1 MEAKNQEQIVFYLT
15 GRRDGS
21 TLHSF
26 ENRFR
31 PALMSRYSEM
41 STLRYDFPLVL
52 NRKGTSERAVLSLSK
67 MVDAAVGS
75 MVENPGHDR
84 VARHGYRIESELR
97 RELAE
102 KGPGDFA
109 TMWHSAAARAAD
121 AGDETLRDS
130 AMVLWKAFDVDG
142 DLFDADAALPSR
154 ALHHAWTSIQSEKAA
169 AFRNRAERLLL
180 KLKDILSAEV
190 VGSAVGRAPERL
202 RAGVGASFAGTF
214 DFAAMSRILVE
225 AKPSFELTAERRERV
240 QSLIEVLENQRFY
253 PLGSNGPE
261 TYNFA
266 FGRCS
271 DALTAYQER
280 HDEAVLLVRTL
291 AVAELEAKGEYRES
305 VHNIFFEAFGAN
317 GLDAAELAELP
328 FYLICTDGR
337 SLDAA
342 EMSQLIELLAAGV
355 PVKVLVQTDDVLEPS
370 AVAEGHV
377 ALGLRARQLVN
388 TAIGLTDV
396 FVYQSSSSHLYK
408 KRDSLVRGLVYN
420 GPALFSVFSGVNG
433 HTGDVPAYLVSAA
446 ANESRVF
453 PSIVYDPSAGSDWAT
468 RLTVDDN
475 PSPDDDWTVHTFA
488 YEDSAFQART
498 ESLAFTLAD
507 FMAMDERFRDHY
519 AIVGQDD
526 WSDSMITVPEALKTD
541 LTGLTE
547 RVPCIAIVN
556 DKGVLTKAIIDDR
569 TLAEVR
575 RCLTMW
581 HSLQELGGIH
591 NSHAE
596 RLIAAERNAAVVVLD
611 NSTVVAEGTPEPVA
625 EAVTAEPA
633 AAEHLGDDPYIET
646 PRCTS
651 CNECTILNNKMFAYN
666 AEKQAYVAD
675 PDAGTFRQLVEAAE
689 GCQVS
694 IIHPGKPRNPKEP
707 GLEDLLVRAAVFN

>member
-15 GRRDGS
+15 GRRDGPELQS
-21 TLHSF
+21 MES
-26 ENRFR
+26 RFR
-31 PALMSRYSEM
+31 PALMARYGDMTS
-41 STLRYDFPLVL
+41 LRYDFPLVL
-52 NRKGTSERAVLSLSK
+52 NRQGNSDRAVLSLSK
-67 MVDAAVGS
+67 LVDAAVES
-75 MVENPGHDR
+75 MIDGAGHDR

-97 RELAE
+97 RELVE

-109 TMWHSAAARAAD
+109 TMWHSAAARIAD
-121 AGDETLRDS
+121 VDETVSES
-130 AMVLWKAFDVDG
+130 AMVLWRSFEVDG

-154 ALHHAWTSIQSEKAA
+154 AVRHAWTAIQTEKAA
-169 AFRNRAERLLL
+169 AFRNRAERLLQ
-180 KLKDILSAEV
+180 KLRDILDAEI
-190 VGSAVGRAPERL
+190 VGSTVGRAPERL

-225 AKPSFELTAERRERV
+225 AKPSFELSGERRERI
-240 QSLIEVLENQRFY
+240 QGLIGVLESQRFY
-253 PLGSNGPE
+253 PIGSDGPE
-261 TYNFA
+261 AYNFA
-266 FGRCS
+266 FGKCS
-271 DALTAYQER
+271 DALAAYQER
-280 HDEAVLLVRTL
+280 HDEAVLLVKTL
-291 AVAELEAKGEYRES
+291 AVAELEAKGEYREA
-305 VHNIFFEAFGAN
+305 VHNIFFDAFGAN

-328 FYLICTDGR
+328 FYLIYTDGS

-342 EMSQLIELLAAGV
+342 EMSQLVELLAAGL
-355 PVKVLVQTDDVLEPS
+355 PVKVLFQTDDVLEPS

-396 FVYQSSSSHLYK
+396 FVYQSSVSHLFQ
-408 KRDSLVRGLVYN
+408 KRDSLMRGLTYN

-446 ANESRVF
+446 AKESRVF

-475 PSPDDDWTVHTFA
+475 PSPDDDWPVHTFA
-488 YEDSAFQART
+488 YEDSAFQARS
-498 ESLAFTLAD
+498 EPLAFTLAD
-507 FMAMDERFRDHY
+507 FMAMDERFREHY
-519 AIVGQDD
+519 AVVGQDD
-526 WSDSMITVPEALKTD
+526 WNDTMISVPDALQAD
-541 LTGLTE
+541 LTGLPDH
-547 RVPCIAIVN
+547 VPCITVVDEN
-556 DKGVLTKAIIDDR
+556 GNLSKAIIDDR

-596 RLIAAERNAAVVVLD
+596 RLIAAERNAAAAGD
-611 NSTVVAEGTPEPVA
+611 TITVAAEELPEPVG
-625 EAVTAEPA
+625 ETI
-633 AAEHLGDDPYIET
+633 AAETAPAEDHGDDPYIET

-707 GLEDLLVRAAVFN
+707 GLEDLLVRAAVFD